1 MPSSET
7 KQLIRKAFAALTD
20 FQNAAEDVAG
30 FFSDDYVQIVDG
42 KQLDRRG
49 FVEHVLA
56 LRSHLSSL
64 EIDIER
70 IVADDVS
77 AATVHLVTA
86 TRRTGETSTIK
97 VVAFYEIRDG
107 KIALIDE
114 LSRVVHGSE
123 EDHELGSIQG

>member
-7 KQLIRKAFAALTD
+7 KQLIRKAFAALAD
-20 FQNAAEDVAG
+20 FQNSAEDVAR

-64 EIDIER
+64 EIVIER
-70 IVADDVS
+70 IVADDAS
-77 AATVHLVTA
+77 AATVHLATA

-107 KIALIDE
+107 KIVLIDE